1 MYPLLAIRGLFPFA
15 NNELLIK
22 VAREQSKKSIEIA
35 MNDYQ
40 GKIILAPQLN
50 LDIDK
55 PKLDDLSRIGALAKI
70 KNLERV
76 KNKNGEE
83 EFLVIFKVNS
93 NGFYSIKNNNKNKD
107 IDLSES
113 EFDFVSYEISD
124 PTNEDLL
131 ALNNL
136 CYEIVTNTNDYFQEN
151 KEFRKTEK
159 YIKKIFEIYENEK
172 GEISKKYFEKVL
184 SNFYDVF
191 PKWNDKTAPTSYRKQ
206 YFDIWTDY
214 YQTFSISKKIEIL
227 NVILVDFTPEGKKIA
242 KDVDADISKK
252 MSTMM
257 NKQQKEFYLREKL
270 KIIKEELGEI
280 SNRDDESEVI
290 KKRLKNNPYPEHIKQ
305 KILSELGKYESAF
318 TSNESGMV
326 KTYIDWL
333 LDLPWW
339 QTSQDNLD
347 LKHVQKV
354 LDSNHYGIEKVKERI
369 IEYIAMRLNNQN
381 ASGSIICL
389 VGPPG
394 VGKTSLAKSIAEA
407 LNKVYVKVALGGVKD
422 ESEIRGH
429 RRTYLGAMPGRIIKA
444 MKKAKVINPLFL
456 LDEID
461 KMSSDFKGDPA
472 SAMLEVLDP
481 EQNKL
486 FSDNYIEEEYDL
498 SKVMF
503 ICTANYYNQIPAA
516 LIDRLEIIELS
527 SYTANEKKEIAKN
540 YLVDRVLK
548 KANLTKKDIQFTDEA
563 IDYLINY
570 YSREAG
576 VRELER
582 LLEQI
587 VRKSLVAKLKGT
599 EYEKVITPEIVT
611 KLLGKQRF
619 DVTIKE
625 KQQIPGIV
633 NGMAYTAAGGDLLP
647 IEATYFPGKGN
658 IIITGNLEKTMNESV
673 SVAFGYVKANAEK
686 FGIKDIKFNEI
697 DVHLHV
703 PAGGIPKDGPSAGVT
718 ITTALISLFRNEPVS
733 SDISMTGEI
742 MLRGKVGIIGGVKE
756 KVISAQ
762 RAGIKNIFLPKD
774 DERFLEDIPKEILNK
789 LTINLVEKY
798 DDIFNKIFNK

>member
-1 MYPLLAIRGLFPFA
+1 
-15 NNELLIK
+15 
-22 VAREQSKKSIEIA
+22 
-35 MNDYQ
+35 
-40 GKIILAPQLN
+40 
-50 LDIDK
+50 
-55 PKLDDLSRIGALAKI
+55 
-70 KNLERV
+70 
-76 KNKNGEE
+76 
-83 EFLVIFKVNS
+83 
-93 NGFYSIKNNNKNKD
+93 
-107 IDLSES
+107 
-113 EFDFVSYEISD
+113 
-124 PTNEDLL
+124 
-131 ALNNL
+131 
-136 CYEIVTNTNDYFQEN
+136 
-151 KEFRKTEK
+151 
-159 YIKKIFEIYENEK
+159 
-172 GEISKKYFEKVL
+172 
-184 SNFYDVF
+184 
-191 PKWNDKTAPTSYRKQ
+191 
-206 YFDIWTDY
+206 
-214 YQTFSISKKIEIL
+214 
-227 NVILVDFTPEGKKIA
+227 
-242 KDVDADISKK
+242 
-252 MSTMM
+252 
-257 NKQQKEFYLREKL
+257 
-270 KIIKEELGEI
+270 
-280 SNRDDESEVI
+280 
-290 KKRLKNNPYPEHIKQ
+290 
-305 KILSELGKYESAF
+305 
-318 TSNESGMV
+318 MV

-339 QTSQDNLD
+339 QTSKDNLD

-354 LDSNHYGIEKVKERI
+354 LDSNHYGIEKVKDRI
-369 IEYIAMRLNNQN
+369 IEYIAMKLNNEN

-444 MKKAKVINPLFL
+444 MKKAKVVNPLFL

-481 EQNKL
+481 EQNKT

-503 ICTANYYNQIPAA
+503 VCTANYYNQIPPA

-540 YLVDRVLK
+540 YLIDRVLK
-548 KANLTKKDIQFTDEA
+548 KANLSKKDVQFTDES
-563 IDYLINY
+563 IDCLINY
-570 YSREAG
+570 YSRESG

-587 VRKSLVAKLKGT
+587 VRKTLVAKLKGE

-625 KQQIPGIV
+625 KEQIPGIV

-673 SVAFGYVKANAEK
+673 TVAFGYVKANAEK
-686 FGIKDIKFNEI
+686 FGIKNINFSEI

-718 ITTALISLFRNEPVS
+718 ITTALISLFRNQSVP

-774 DERFLEDIPKEILNK
+774 DERFLEDIPTEILK
-789 LTINLVEKY
+789 KVKINLVEKY
-798 DDIFNKIFNK
+798 EDIFNKIFLK